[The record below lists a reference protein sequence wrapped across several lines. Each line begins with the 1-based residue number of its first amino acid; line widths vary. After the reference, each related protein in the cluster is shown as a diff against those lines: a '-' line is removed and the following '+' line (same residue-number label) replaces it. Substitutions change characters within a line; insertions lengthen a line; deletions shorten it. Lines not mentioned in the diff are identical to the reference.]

1 MAAENNPAQKKKKPT
16 VIIIFV
22 ISCVIGF
29 ILLITLLVDLILVSS
44 SVSPVFSRI
53 VSKSLD
59 GTKHDEVIESHGI
72 LYSTIEVRDWFG
84 NGYYSGYKF
93 YLGYKKWSEDL
104 DITVNYDKFNYTED
118 EDEIIFP
125 EKSTGDDFIDEDEVL
140 NLDAVR
146 KLALG
151 NMSPFV
157 FMEKFPMFD
166 SEDSGF
172 YYVHL
177 PNDYAVRI
185 EYSGDTVEMYLDDN
199 LLGNSLDLQ
208 INSLDLEQF
217 LSERD

>member
-59 GTKHDEVIESHGI
+59 GTKHDEVIEGHGI